1 MKEKNIKYISAYIII
16 SLIFM
21 GITSTG
27 PVNGNTENTAQKHRA
42 ARSVHLWYKA
52 PDSALFYNEMTVE
65 KSYPGSYFM
74 ACGFNHGYFGIQ
86 ELNDRGDKVVI
97 FSVWDPGKQNNPN
110 SVEQDRMVK
119 VLHEG
124 KDVRVSRFGG
134 EGTGGKSMFDYQW
147 KIGQT
152 YKFCIKA
159 TIEGDRTA
167 YAAYFYLNEENSWKH
182 LATFATITG
191 GEHLKGYY
199 SFVED
204 FRRNYTSAENSRR
217 ASYGN
222 GWVKTP
228 EGQWIALTEAT
239 FTADRTPTLNID
251 AGIENNRFFLI
262 TGGDTKNN
270 TPLRTKM
277 NRLPEGLNLPK
288 STDNNKNN
296 NQTNSKDTNMTERKI
311 INTDK
316 APKAIGPYSQAMLV
330 GNTLYIAGQIGIDP
344 STGKLIAGSTA
355 EQTKQ
360 AFENIKNILAA
371 VDMELKHLVQVQV
384 FLADIADFAEM
395 NQVYASYF
403 TGDFPTRAAFQAAN
417 LPAGAKVEILAT
429 AIK

>member
-1 MKEKNIKYISAYIII
+1 MINKNIKYILAYVSIPVILI
-16 SLIFM
+16 GTSLID
-21 GITSTG
+21 
-27 PVNGNTENTAQKHRA
+27 PVNGNTESTAQKHRA

-52 PDSALFYNEMTVE
+52 PDSILFYNEMTVE

-86 ELNDRGDKVVI
+86 ELNGRGDKVVI

-110 SVEQDRMVK
+110 TVEQDRRVK

-147 KIGQT
+147 KIDQT

-159 TIEGDRTA
+159 NIEGDRTA
-167 YAAYFYLNEENSWKH
+167 YAAYFYLNEEKTWKH

-251 AGIENNRFFLI
+251 AGVENNRFFLT
-262 TGGDTKNN
+262 TGGNTKNN
-270 TPLRTKM
+270 TPLRSKLY
-277 NRLPEGLNLPK
+277 RLPEGLNLP
-288 STDNNKNN
+288 
-296 NQTNSKDTNMTERKI
+296 E
-311 INTDK
+311 
-316 APKAIGPYSQAMLV
+316 
-330 GNTLYIAGQIGIDP
+330 
-344 STGKLIAGSTA
+344 
-355 EQTKQ
+355 
-360 AFENIKNILAA
+360 
-371 VDMELKHLVQVQV
+371 
-384 FLADIADFAEM
+384 
-395 NQVYASYF
+395 
-403 TGDFPTRAAFQAAN
+403 
-417 LPAGAKVEILAT
+417 
-429 AIK
+429 